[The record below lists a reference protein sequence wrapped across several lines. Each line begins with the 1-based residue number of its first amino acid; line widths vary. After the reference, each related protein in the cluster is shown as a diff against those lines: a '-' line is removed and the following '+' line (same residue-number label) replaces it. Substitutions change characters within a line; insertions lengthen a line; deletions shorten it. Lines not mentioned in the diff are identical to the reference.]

1 MPDDYSANTST
12 TGSVSVGQTVTGNIE
27 VSGDT
32 DWFAVSLTAGQA
44 YEITLNG
51 ATLIDPILNV
61 YSDGGTLLASDDDG
75 GTGRNSAL
83 VFTPTTTGTYYLE
96 ADGFRAKTGTY
107 ELGVA
112 ITTPPNLT
120 DSIIWGTQLS
130 DSNISVYFGPSG
142 FSADGVTSEGFNAY
156 EIGQFMAAFA
166 AIEAVINVTFTV
178 VNSPA
183 QADLNLVLD
192 TNEVG
197 SILGYFNPPGTSNA
211 GVGVFNGD
219 AWDRTP
225 GGDLEVGG
233 YGYVTIVH
241 ELLHG
246 LGLAH
251 PHDTGGT
258 STVMPGVTPNAE
270 FDDFG
275 DFDLN
280 QGVFTTMTYN
290 SGYAT
295 GPSGAAPTGTPG
307 TSFGFEAGPMA
318 IDIAA
323 LQEIYG
329 ANTSHA
335 LGNNVYMLPTGNST
349 GTYWETIWDAG
360 GTDEIRHTGNADAV
374 IDLREAT
381 LQVEAGGGGFISAVN
396 ATAGGVTIANGTVI
410 ENATGGAGADQI
422 TGNDA
427 NNILNGNSG
436 FDTMY
441 GGAGFDTMYGG
452 LGNDTLDGG
461 DNADSLLGGE
471 GDDNLIGGQGT
482 DVLYGDAGNDTLNS
496 GDSADRL
503 YGGEGDDVLYA
514 GWAVGTTVDGLWGEA
529 GNDTLYGELGYDL
542 LDGGIGNDLLDGGN
556 QADNLY
562 GQAGNDTLH
571 GGQGFDRLLGG
582 DGDDLLFGGTES
594 DGLFGGTG
602 DDTLNGESGN
612 DRFFGET
619 GNDLIDGGTGSD
631 TIGGGAGFDTLIGGE
646 GDDLLLGNFNADRF
660 VFADAHGNDT
670 IGDFAADNVFEK
682 IDLSGVSAITDL
694 ADLTSNHM
702 TQAGVNV
709 VIDTGSGNSITLN
722 GVSLGD
728 LDATDFIF

>member
-1 MPDDYSANTST
+1 MSNLSGYS
-12 TGSVSVGQTVTGNIE
+12 
-27 VSGDT
+27 
-32 DWFAVSLTAGQA
+32 W
-44 YEITLNG
+44 G
-51 ATLIDPILNV
+51 ATVNTNGD
-61 YSDGGTLLASDDDG
+61 SGGVVSW
-75 GTGRNSAL
+75 
-83 VFTPTTTGTYYLE
+83 
-96 ADGFRAKTGTY
+96 
-107 ELGVA
+107 
-112 ITTPPNLT
+112 
-120 DSIIWGTQLS
+120 SIA
-130 DSNISVYFGPSG
+130 PSG
-142 FSADGVTSEGFNAY
+142 
-156 EIGQFMAAFA
+156 
-166 AIEAVINVTFTV
+166 
-178 VNSPA
+178 
-183 QADLNLVLD
+183 LD
-192 TNEVG
+192 TG
-197 SILGYFNPPGTSNA
+197 IFPSGPGTSVDPSLIFSFDYTALIDQAFDAWSQYGDIEFIELPDGGGNA
-211 GVGVFNGD
+211 GQGFTADIRIFFGPV
-219 AWDRTP
+219 P
-225 GGDLEVGG
+225 GN
-233 YGYVTIVH
+233 T
-241 ELLHG
+241 
-246 LGLAH
+246 LGW
-251 PHDTGGT
+251 
-258 STVMPGVTPNAE
+258 
-270 FDDFG
+270 
-275 DFDLN
+275 
-280 QGVFTTMTYN
+280 TYFP
-290 SGYAT
+290 T
-295 GPSGAAPTGTPG
+295 GPSNSAAGD
-307 TSFGFEAGPMA
+307 MILD
-318 IDIAA
+318 IDASMINDPDKFYK
-323 LQEIYG
+323 LVLHEIG
-329 ANTSHA
+329 HA
-335 LGNNVYMLPTGNST
+335 LGLDHENSGVPTVMTST
-349 GTYWETIWDAG
+349 LSVG
-360 GTDEIRHTGNADAV
+360 
-374 IDLREAT
+374 T
-381 LQVEAGGGGFISAVN
+381 LQQDDIQGIQAVYGAQDN
-396 ATAGGVTIANGTVI
+396 ANWSYDLADGQVNFVVTNSSPGLIVNGNGQHN
-410 ENATGGAGADQI
+410 EI